1 MTWIAD
7 FVLYGGK
14 ALSFE
19 RIGHCLGAVHP
30 VPIAVALVEITGPLD
45 HIVPGSPTEQS
56 VDIYAVRIC
65 GLAIC
70 LELIAESR
78 ALAVLDCD
86 HRVVSS
92 LASLASRASR
102 AGEVLCP
109 RGHIWGITAK
119 SSSLEQASARQVI
132 QDPKM
137 PDMKSSRQRRGAV
150 EGEPLEPTA
159 LFQWLCFRTAEPLNH
174 FSTVFSTASFNGST
188 NLNYLLVPRPL
199 RTSTVM
205 NHHVP
210 VLLTGL
216 GCTHSI

>member
-1 MTWIAD
+1 MQSQSGFSWR
-7 FVLYGGK
+7 G
-14 ALSFE
+14 
-19 RIGHCLGAVHP
+19 
-30 VPIAVALVEITGPLD
+30 PIAVALVEITGPLD

-119 SSSLEQASARQVI
+119 SSSLEQASNSSKPVPDTTNSRA
-132 QDPKM
+132 QDA
-137 PDMKSSRQRRGAV
+137 MKSSRQRRAV
-150 EGEPLEPTA
+150 GGEPLGTKG
-159 LFQWLCFRTAEPLNH
+159 F
-174 FSTVFSTASFNGST
+174 V
-188 NLNYLLVPRPL
+188 
-199 RTSTVM
+199 
-205 NHHVP
+205 
-210 VLLTGL
+210 
-216 GCTHSI
+216 